1 MGKMIPLTEEQK
13 NLICDFYQKPNSLK
27 RTAKHFCL
35 SCKVIK
41 RVLHHQCIPLHS
53 TELKIELQ
61 KRVILT
67 EKQEKELIA
76 FYCFP
81 HSARDTAKQFN
92 IYRDKVSDILK
103 KYNIPKHSKELTMKL
118 NLEKGWETN
127 LKKYGNEFAMRTTEC
142 KAKIYNTKKEHN
154 TFNTSKQEDL
164 FYEELKKL
172 FTSDDIIRQYKDD
185 IRYPFNCDFYIK
197 SLDMFIELNLIWTH
211 GFHPFNTK
219 NESDVQQLLVWK
231 ERSSKSN
238 FYKNAIYVWTIHDP
252 LKIETAYKNKLNYI
266 LLYNKLQI
274 DEFLNKLKLKAQ

>member
-27 RTAKHFCL
+27 KTAKHFHL

-41 RVLHHQCIPLHS
+41 RVLYHRYIPLHS

-81 HSARDTAKQFN
+81 HSARDTTKQFN
-92 IYRDKVSDILK
+92 IYRNKLNEILK

-118 NLEKGWETN
+118 NLEKGRETN
-127 LKKYGNEFAMRTTEC
+127 LKKYGNEFVVRTNEC

-154 TFNTSKQEDL
+154 TFNTSKPEDL

-172 FTSDDIIRQYKDD
+172 FTSDDIIRQHKDN

-197 SLDMFIELNLIWTH
+197 SLDMFIELNLT
-211 GFHPFNTK
+211 
-219 NESDVQQLLVWK
+219 
-231 ERSSKSN
+231 
-238 FYKNAIYVWTIHDP
+238 
-252 LKIETAYKNKLNYI
+252 
-266 LLYNKLQI
+266 
-274 DEFLNKLKLKAQ
+274 

>member
-27 RTAKHFCL
+27 QTAKHFRL

-41 RVLHHQCIPLHS
+41 RVLYHRYIPLHS

-76 FYCFP
+76 FYYFP
-81 HSARDTAKQFN
+81 HSARDTTKQFN
-92 IYRDKVSDILK
+92 IYRNKLNEILK

-118 NLEKGWETN
+118 NLEKGRETN
-127 LKKYGNEFAMRTTEC
+127 LKKYGNEFVVRTNEC

-154 TFNTSKQEDL
+154 TFNTSKPEDL

-172 FTSDDIIRQYKDD
+172 FTSDDIIRQHKDN

-197 SLDMFIELNLIWTH
+197 SLDMFIELNLTWTH
-211 GFHPFNTK
+211 GFHPFNAK
-219 NESDVQQLLVWK
+219 NEYDVQQLLVWK
-231 ERSSKSN
+231 ERSAKSN
-238 FYKNAIYVWTIHDP
+238 FYKNAIYVWTISDP

-274 DEFLNKLKLKAQ
+274 DEFLNKLKFKAQ